1 MKYLVTG
8 GLGFIGS
15 NLSRRLGQDFT
26 NEVHIIDS
34 LTYSGNINSLPE
46 LKSKKNIH
54 LHKVSLLEKNKIKKI
69 INDYQPDVIMNLA
82 AESHVDNSIN
92 DPNIFIQ
99 TNILGT
105 FNLLEASRFYL
116 KKNPNHL
123 FMHISTDEVFG
134 DLGKSK
140 KLFKESSKYDPS
152 SPYSAS
158 KASSDHLV
166 RAWGRTYDLKYII
179 TNCSNNY
186 GPYQYPEKLIPHMII
201 SALNGL
207 SLPIYGNGN
216 QIRDWLHVLDHV
228 KGLELISKKGLHNST
243 YLLGGDNQI
252 TNLSIVQDI
261 CSLMDSKLKKSIPN
275 GLSSF
280 SELITYVK
288 DRPGHDKTYGVDI
301 STTQKNL
308 GWKPTV
314 PFKTGLRKTID
325 WYINHQEW
333 WEPLIKNQNKFNKI
347 GK

>member
-1 MKYLVTG
+1 M
-8 GLGFIGS
+8 
-15 NLSRRLGQDFT
+15 
-26 NEVHIIDS
+26 
-34 LTYSGNINSLPE
+34 
-46 LKSKKNIH
+46 
-54 LHKVSLLEKNKIKKI
+54 EKNKIKKI
-69 INDYQPDVIMNLA
+69 VNDYQPDVIMNLA
-82 AESHVDNSIN
+82 AEVMLITLSM
-92 DPNIFIQ
+92 IQ
-99 TNILGT
+99 ISDETNMGT

-116 KKNPNHL
+116 KEKSNHL

-207 SLPIYGNGN
+207 SLPIYGNGS

-228 KGLELISKKGLHNST
+228 KGLELISKTGLHNST

-252 TNLSIVQDI
+252 TNLSIVQV
-261 CSLMDSKLKKSIPN
+261 LFFNGFKEKKASQMGYP
-275 GLSSF
+275 
-280 SELITYVK
+280 
-288 DRPGHDKTYGVDI
+288 
-301 STTQKNL
+301 
-308 GWKPTV
+308 
-314 PFKTGLRKTID
+314 PF
-325 WYINHQEW
+325 QS
-333 WEPLIKNQNKFNKI
+333 
-347 GK
+347 